1 MAFTIPNVGIAGFP
15 DQSEPDS
22 VDIDI
27 LTAGH
32 SMTGVV
38 SGCAVTA
45 QGSPD
50 MTVAVASGT
59 ISVLGVNQAV
69 TSGNVTIG
77 AAHATLPR
85 KDIVVV
91 NSSGTKSVTAGT
103 AASQPLKP
111 AIPANSV
118 VLAEIYVP
126 ALDTTINTNQITD
139 KRVIVQAALTTAGL
153 HLVARATLDEG
164 PISSTVFQPDD
175 VLLAPVLANEVWMF
189 EFYTWWVAGSGSA
202 HPKLR
207 WTFPAGAVSAAMQY
221 IGRNTAGNVVDFQ
234 VQTATSPLDPGQAM
248 FATNVN
254 AYGFVLG
261 PIRLLFTNG
270 ATAGNFALEWAPNA
284 AVNLTRKANSTLW
297 GVKLA

>member
-1 MAFTIPNVGIAGFP
+1 LAFTIPNVGVAGFP

-69 TSGNVTIG
+69 TSGNVTIT

-103 AASQPLKP
+103 AATQPLKP

-139 KRVIVQAALTTAGL
+139 KRVIVQAALSTAGP
-153 HLVARATLDEG
+153 HLIARKTSDQSVT
-164 PISSTVFQPDD
+164 SSTTLVDCTSMG
-175 VLLAPVLANEVWMF
+175 LPVLANEIWKV
-189 EFYTWWVAGSGSA
+189 EFSVVYQTTTTGDIKIGF
-202 HPKLR
+202 
-207 WTFPAGAVSAAMQY
+207 TFPTGGETDLNAAWGDNTGAFAIANWFATTSPTPSKQLYGDANRNHVLITGIYVNGANAGTLQLQFAQATSDA
-221 IGRNTAGNVVDFQ
+221 
-234 VQTATSPLDPGQAM
+234 TAT
-248 FATNVN
+248 TV
-254 AYGFVLG
+254 
-261 PIRLLFTNG
+261 
-270 ATAGNFALEWAPNA
+270 
-284 AVNLTRKANSTLW
+284 KANSTVW

>member
-1 MAFTIPNVGIAGFP
+1 LAFTIPNVGVAGFP

-32 SMTGVV
+32 SITGVV

-69 TSGNVTIG
+69 SSGNVTIG
-77 AAHATLPR
+77 AAHATLAR

-103 AASQPLKP
+103 AATQPLKP

-139 KRVIVQAALTTAGL
+139 KRVIVQAALTVAGPHLIVRKLSDESVTSNTTPQPDNELILPVGANEMWITEWYILMLAGGGDFNYRFSFPSGGTLAFLADVQETGGTYTNRTLTATTSPTSTQSSTGAAAPAKVIPVRGVYINGGTAGS
-153 HLVARATLDEG
+153 VT
-164 PISSTVFQPDD
+164 
-175 VLLAPVLANEVWMF
+175 
-189 EFYTWWVAGSGSA
+189 
-202 HPKLR
+202 
-207 WTFPAGAVSAAMQY
+207 
-221 IGRNTAGNVVDFQ
+221 
-234 VQTATSPLDPGQAM
+234 
-248 FATNVN
+248 
-254 AYGFVLG
+254 
-261 PIRLLFTNG
+261 
-270 ATAGNFALEWAPNA
+270 LEWVQNTSNA
-284 AVNLTRKANSTLW
+284 AATTVKANSTLW
-297 GVKLA
+297 GAKFA